1 MRFKSHE
8 NEDERELDLSPQD
21 SDLSGVEDEFWD
33 ALDGLDREVLVRD
46 TLAVLAQEGHPLT
59 IAELA
64 ERLPPAHDLE
74 TLALWLGMA
83 REAGIEITGES
94 IEELTL
100 IDAEQRRWLFRLPQV
115 LMSEKAFDG
124 IEWEF

>member
-1 MRFKSHE
+1 M
-8 NEDERELDLSPQD
+8 SPQD